1 MPINLLCKLNL
12 YFSMIEEQKKDI
24 IDVLENVIK
33 ALERE
38 DERDIKAWSNHI
50 IHSASIFQDKYSV
63 QLATAVYSLGKVL
76 GNRYLMKNF
85 PDKMKSFVASSKRY
99 LKKAFERIKSK
110 DIEGYYKEMS
120 SLLALIGKTD
130 ARFGQY
136 IEEVVRYAM
145 VKKGSKIYAHGIS
158 MGRVAEI
165 LGISEWELME
175 HTGWIHEKDY
185 PAVPFMDVNKRLKN
199 AKELFS

>member
-1 MPINLLCKLNL
+1 
-12 YFSMIEEQKKDI
+12 MIEEQKKDVKH
-24 IDVLENVIK
+24 VLENVIK

-76 GNRYLMKNF
+76 GNRYLRKNY
-85 PDKMKSFVASSKRY
+85 PDKMKSFITSSKRY
-99 LKKAFERIKSK
+99 LKKAYELIKAQ
-110 DIEGYYKEMS
+110 DIKAYYKEMVA
-120 SLLALIGKTD
+120 LLTLIGKTD

-145 VKKGSKIYAHGIS
+145 IKKGSKIYAHGIS

-175 HTGWIHEKDY
+175 HTGWVHEKDY
-185 PAVPFMDVNKRLKN
+185 PKVPFMDINKRLKN
-199 AKELFS
+199 AKELFL